1 MTRAKADET
10 RDGTEHSSW
19 RCIISPLDFYPT
31 AKMRKMPTK
40 VTSQI
45 STSRKPRLKWF
56 IAFTIPTCLFDIVRN
71 GILDPATHLLSKPFT
86 SDTIGVR
93 VRDLSTIFNRD
104 RCARHAIPIATE
116 YIEAET
122 GRQTGL
128 LGFHAG
134 LAAYHSDT
142 RLRGSSALFQLITDG
157 VGYQASG
164 HEFDQRIHTLRRGF

>member
-1 MTRAKADET
+1 
-10 RDGTEHSSW
+10 
-19 RCIISPLDFYPT
+19 
-31 AKMRKMPTK
+31 MRKMPTK

-56 IAFTIPTCLFDIVRN
+56 IAFTIPTSHLTSF
-71 GILDPATHLLSKPFT
+71 ATAFSTRQRICFQSPSHRIRL
-86 SDTIGVR
+86 GVR

-142 RLRGSSALFQLITDG
+142 RLRGSSALFQLITEES
-157 VGYQASG
+157 A
-164 HEFDQRIHTLRRGF
+164 IRRRVMSRPTNTHLKTWFLILKMARQHPS